1 MTTTKATLNSMDQIL
16 VKGLKSNDP
25 KVQQTCVLRLF
36 YKECRCLINAIRFD
50 LFKGNVEYDDIVN
63 ELYLLLSA
71 YDWRALDSFRGDAKL
86 TTWLSCVVW
95 RYFIKV
101 YVRKE
106 RESAVDDMSF
116 MKTAVSDTISDTE
129 IMMDVESVLRV
140 MPNRRYAEAISLH
153 IVEGMGAEETAVML
167 GTSVE
172 NFYNLKLR
180 ALRQFISLYK
190 QVKISRNV
198 NI

>member
-86 TTWLSCVVW
+86 TTWLSCVAW

-116 MKTAVSDTISDTE
+116 MKTAVSDTISNTE